1 MHLMRLTSLEITGF
15 KSFAK
20 KDSFSFETPISAIV
34 GPNGSGKS
42 NVAEAFRFVLG
53 EQSIKSLRGKKGED
67 LIFNGTTK
75 VGRQNKASVKIT
87 FDNTDRLL
95 QIDLDQVILERVV
108 HRDGQNEYFINTSK
122 VRLKDIHELLAGAN
136 IGSTGHH
143 IISQGEADRI
153 LNTSSKERK
162 EMLEDALGL
171 RLFQY
176 RKQDAEK
183 KLEKTSENMGQVE
196 SLRREIAP
204 HIRFLKKQVE
214 KVEKSVEL
222 KKELQEK
229 YYEYISKEYTYIQHK
244 KIETKDLVSI
254 KQRIDE
260 LNIQIEN
267 FSKAQTQD
275 TSVVDTLKD
284 EIQQIRTQISTL
296 KDSEYELVRTIA
308 GLEGQIK
315 TLSELQNVKPHQ
327 NEEKIVLKKSE
338 LESKIQDLKQLQFDS
353 IETVKKQIE
362 DLIVY
367 FESFVSGEK
376 KEEIHVQDLT
386 PKIEAFQKEI
396 ETHTQTLSH
405 TRTQIEELNQKQS
418 QLQSNIQE
426 AQKPVSNVEIIQLMN
441 SKTELTSQYS
451 NLQYLQ
457 RELDQDTEEYNREI
471 QEGIALIGRSIG
483 EYAQK
488 EDLSVTGEQRS
499 IQKERRRVLE
509 RLKIRLEE
517 IGVGASDDVVQE
529 YEEATTRDEFLK
541 KELEDLTT
549 ASADLQKVIEQ
560 LNTQIGEQFAIGL
573 EKINAQFTKFFSV
586 MFDGGESALKL
597 EKKKIS
603 TEEDEEEVFE
613 EGLEID
619 VSLPRKKVK
628 SLMMLSGGER
638 ALTSIALLFAMSS
651 VNPPPFIILDETDAA
666 LDEANSKRYGDMI
679 ENLSKNSQL
688 ILISHN
694 RETMSRAGV
703 IFGITMIDGASKVL
717 SIKFEEA
724 VLIAK

>member
-1 MHLMRLTSLEITGF
+1 MRLTSLEISGF

-20 KDSFSFETPISAIV
+20 KESFSFESAISSIV

-87 FDNTDRLL
+87 FDNSDRLL
-95 QIDLDQVILERVV
+95 QIDFDQVIIERVV

-122 VRLKDIHELLAGAN
+122 VRLKDIQELLAGAN

-153 LNTSSKERK
+153 LNTNSKERK

-176 RKQDAEK
+176 RKQDTEK
-183 KLEKTSENMGQVE
+183 KLQKTAENITQVE
-196 SLRREIAP
+196 SLRREIYP

-214 KVEKSVEL
+214 KVEKSIEI

-229 YYEYISKEYTYIQHK
+229 YCEYISKEYTYIQEAKKKTSDLISIKLKLDELNK
-244 KIETKDLVSI
+244 KIED
-254 KQRIDE
+254 
-260 LNIQIEN
+260 
-267 FSKAQTQD
+267 FSSHQTQD
-275 TSVVDTLKD
+275 TSVIDSLNQNLQD
-284 EIQQIRTQISTL
+284 IRDQIRTL
-296 KDSEYELVRTIA
+296 RDDEYEVVRAIA
-308 GLEGQIK
+308 TLEGQIK
-315 TLSELQNVKPHQ
+315 TLQNIHARSHHAAD
-327 NEEKIVLKKSE
+327 EKIVLKKEE
-338 LESKIQDLKQLQFDS
+338 LESQITELKQLQFDS
-353 IETVKKQIE
+353 IEGV
-362 DLIVY
+362 
-367 FESFVSGEK
+367 
-376 KEEIHVQDLT
+376 
-386 PKIEAFQKEI
+386 
-396 ETHTQTLSH
+396 
-405 TRTQIEELNQKQS
+405 RTQIEKLISYFESYLNGDKKEEVAIEDIVEQITTLETEKHSYTIQIDQIRAQINELQVKQS
-418 QLQSNIQE
+418 ELQSQITH
-426 AQKPVSNVEIIQLMN
+426 ASKPVSNIEIIQLMN
-441 SKTELTSQYS
+441 QKTELSNQYS
-451 NLQYLQ
+451 HLQYTQ
-457 RELDQDTEEYNREI
+457 RELDVDTEEFNMEV
-471 QEGIALIGRSIG
+471 QEGLTLIGRVIG
-483 EYAQK
+483 EFAHK
-488 EDLSVTGEQRS
+488 EDVSVLEEARS
-499 IQKERRRVLE
+499 IQKERRRILE

-517 IGVGASDDVVQE
+517 IGVGASDDVMKE

-541 KELEDLTT
+541 KELGDLTT
-549 ASADLQKVIEQ
+549 ASADLQKVIEH
-560 LNTQIGEQFAIGL
+560 LNIEIGQRFEEGL
-573 EKINAQFTKFFSV
+573 SKINAQFTKFFSL

-603 TEEDEEEVFE
+603 SDEDDIEIFE

-619 VSLPRKKVK
+619 INLPRKKVK
-628 SLMMLSGGER
+628 NLMMLSGGER

-666 LDEANSKRYGDMI
+666 LDEANSRRYGDMI
-679 ENLSKNSQL
+679 ENLAKHSQL
-688 ILISHN
+688 ILITHN

-703 IFGITMIDGASKVL
+703 IFGITMTDGASKVL
-717 SIKFEEA
+717 SIKFDEA

>member
-1 MHLMRLTSLEITGF
+1 MRLTSLEISGF

-53 EQSIKSLRGKKGED
+53 EQSIKSMRGKKGED
-67 LIFNGTTK
+67 LIFNGTNK
-75 VGRQNKASVKIT
+75 ISRQNKASVKII

-95 QIDLDQVILERVV
+95 KIDFEQVILERVV

-153 LNTSSKERK
+153 LNTSPKERK

-176 RKQDAEK
+176 RKQDSQK
-183 KLEKTSENMGQVE
+183 KLEKTSENIAQVE

-214 KVEKSVEL
+214 KVEKAVEL
-222 KKELQEK
+222 KKELQDK
-229 YYEYISKEYTYIQHK
+229 YHEYLSKEYTYIQHSK
-244 KIETKDLVSI
+244 KEVEGIVEI
-254 KQRIDE
+254 KE
-260 LNIQIEN
+260 KLENINSQIES
-267 FSKAQTQD
+267 FSSRQTQD
-275 TSVVDTLKD
+275 TSVVD
-284 EIQQIRTQISTL
+284 QIKNSLQSIRNTISSL
-296 KDSEYELVRTIA
+296 KDSEYESIRTIA

-315 TLSELQNVKPHQ
+315 TLKDLQNTVPVHTD
-327 NEEKIVLKKSE
+327 EKIVLRKSE
-338 LESKIQDLKQLQFDS
+338 IESKIHELKQLQFDS
-353 IETVKKQIE
+353 IEVVKTQIQN
-362 DLIVY
+362 LILY
-367 FESFVSGEK
+367 FESFISGEK

-386 PKIEAFQKEI
+386 PKIETFEQDIKIHSEKLQNVRKEI
-396 ETHTQTLSH
+396 DV
-405 TRTQIEELNQKQS
+405 LNQQQYDLQS
-418 QLQSNIQE
+418 QLQE
-426 AQKPVSNVEIIQLMN
+426 AQKPVSNIEIIQLMN
-441 SKTELTSQYS
+441 QKNDLAGQFSA
-451 NLQYLQ
+451 LQYKQ
-457 RELDQDTEEYNREI
+457 RELQQDEEEFNREI
-471 QEGIALIGRSIG
+471 QEALVLVGRSIA
-483 EYAQK
+483 EHAQK
-488 EDLSVTGEQRS
+488 EDRSVFEESRS
-499 IQKERRRVLE
+499 VQKERRRVLE
-509 RLKIRLEE
+509 RSKIRLEE
-517 IGVGASDDVVQE
+517 MGIGASDDVMKEFQE
-529 YEEATTRDEFLK
+529 AVERDEFLA
-541 KELEDLTT
+541 KELNDLRT
-549 ASADLQKVIEQ
+549 ASDDLQKVIDH
-560 LNTQIGEQFAIGL
+560 LNQEISERFSIGL
-573 EKINAQFTKFFSV
+573 QKINLQFTKFFSV
-586 MFDGGESALKL
+586 MFDGGESSLKL
-597 EKKKIS
+597 EQKKIS
-603 TEEDEEEVFE
+603 TEEDVEEIFE

-619 VSLPRKKVK
+619 ISLPRKKVK

-679 ENLSKNSQL
+679 ENLGKHSQL
-688 ILISHN
+688 ILITHN

-703 IFGITMIDGASKVL
+703 IFGITMTDGASKVL
-717 SIKFEEA
+717 SIKFDEA

>member
-1 MHLMRLTSLEITGF
+1 MRLTSLEISGF

-20 KDSFSFETPISAIV
+20 KDSFSFQTPISAIV

-75 VGRQNKASVKIT
+75 IGRQNKALVKIT

-153 LNTSSKERK
+153 LNTSPKERK

-176 RKQDAEK
+176 RKQDTQK
-183 KLEKTSENMGQVE
+183 KLEKTAENISQVE
-196 SLRREIAP
+196 SLRRELAP
-204 HIRFLKKQVE
+204 HVRFLKKQVE
-214 KVEKSVEL
+214 KVEKSIEIQR
-222 KKELQEK
+222 ELQEK
-229 YYEYISKEYTYIQHK
+229 YKEYLSKEYTYIEHTK
-244 KIETKDLVSI
+244 KKTADTISI
-254 KQRIDE
+254 KQKIDE
-260 LNIQIEN
+260 LNTQIEH
-267 FSKAQTQD
+267 FSKVQVQD
-275 TSVVDTLKD
+275 TSIVDELKNN
-284 EIQQIRTQISTL
+284 IQDIKNKISNL
-296 KDSEYELVRTIA
+296 KNSEYELVRTIA

-315 TLSELQNVKPHQ
+315 TLSELQSIKPVSQ
-327 NEEKIVLKKSE
+327 EEKIVFKKSDI
-338 LESKIQDLKQLQFDS
+338 ESKINDLKQLQFDS
-353 IETVKKQIE
+353 IESVKSQIQH
-362 DLIVY
+362 LIVY
-367 FESFVSGEK
+367 FESFISGEK
-376 KEEIHVQDLT
+376 KEEIHIEDLT
-386 PKIEAFQKEI
+386 PKIEAFHVEI
-396 ETHTQTLSH
+396 ESHTQKLSDI
-405 TRTQIEELNQKQS
+405 RNQIDELNQTQFE
-418 QLQSNIQE
+418 IQNKIQD
-426 AQKPVSNVEIIQLMN
+426 AQKPVSNIEIIQLMN
-441 SKTELTSQYS
+441 QKTELSSQYS
-451 NLQYLQ
+451 NLQYIQ
-457 RELDQDTEEYNREI
+457 RELDQDIEEFKREI
-471 QEGIALIGRSIG
+471 QEGVVLIGRNVA
-483 EYAQK
+483 EYSHT
-488 EDLSVTGEQRS
+488 EDTTVLEEQRS
-499 IQKERRRVLE
+499 MQKERRRVLE

-517 IGVGASDDVVQE
+517 MGIGASDDVMKE
-529 YEEATTRDEFLK
+529 YEEAVTRDEFLQ

-549 ASADLQKVIEQ
+549 ASADLQKVIDQ
-560 LNTQIGEQFAIGL
+560 LEVEIGERFTIGL
-573 EKINAQFTKFFSV
+573 EKINSQFTKFFSV

-603 TEEDEEEVFE
+603 SEEDEQEVFE

-619 VSLPRKKVK
+619 VNLPRKKVK

-666 LDEANSKRYGDMI
+666 LDEANSRRYGDMI
-679 ENLSKNSQL
+679 ENLAKHSQL
-688 ILISHN
+688 ILITHN

-717 SIKFEEA
+717 SIKFDEA

>member
-1 MHLMRLTSLEITGF
+1 MRLTSLEISGF

-20 KDSFSFETPISAIV
+20 KESFSFESAISSIV

-67 LIFNGTTK
+67 LIFNGTNK
-75 VGRQNKASVKIT
+75 IGRQNKATVKIT

-95 QIDLDQVILERVV
+95 QIDLDEVILERVV

-153 LNTSSKERK
+153 LNTNPKERK

-176 RKQDAEK
+176 RKQDTQK
-183 KLEKTSENMGQVE
+183 KLEKTAENIAQVE

-214 KVEKSVEL
+214 KVEKSIELQKEL
-222 KKELQEK
+222 KEK
-229 YYEYISKEYTYIQHK
+229 YEEYLSKEYTYIEH
-244 KIETKDLVSI
+244 TKTKTIDLISL
-254 KQRIDE
+254 KQKIDE
-260 LNIQIEN
+260 INIQIEN
-267 FSKAQTQD
+267 FSNVQTQD
-275 TSVVDTLKD
+275 TSAVDELKNTLQDIKNN
-284 EIQQIRTQISTL
+284 ISNL
-296 KDSEYELVRTIA
+296 KNSEYELVRTIA

-315 TLSELQNVKPHQ
+315 TLNELQNTKPIHH
-327 NEEKIVLKKSE
+327 EEKIVFKKSDI
-338 LESKIQDLKQLQFDS
+338 ESKINDLKNLQFDS
-353 IETVKKQIE
+353 IETIKNQIQN
-362 DLIVY
+362 LISY
-367 FESFVSGEK
+367 FESFISGKK
-376 KEEIHVQDLT
+376 KEEIHLEDLT
-386 PKIEAFQKEI
+386 PKIEAFHAEIDSHAQK
-396 ETHTQTLSH
+396 LSDI
-405 TRTQIEELNQKQS
+405 RTQIEDFNQKQIE
-418 QLQSNIQE
+418 IQNKIQD

-441 SKTELTSQYS
+441 QKTELSNQYS
-451 NLQYLQ
+451 NLSYIQ
-457 RELDQDTEEYNREI
+457 RELDQDVEEFNREI
-471 QEGIALIGRSIG
+471 QEGVVLIGRNIG
-483 EYAQK
+483 EYAHKQDATVL
-488 EDLSVTGEQRS
+488 EEQRS
-499 IQKERRRVLE
+499 IQKDRRRALE

-517 IGVGASDDVVQE
+517 IGVGASDDIVQE
-529 YEEATTRDEFLK
+529 HEEAVTRDEFLK

-549 ASADLQKVIEQ
+549 ASADLQKVIDQ
-560 LNTQIGEQFAIGL
+560 LDVEISERFNVGL
-573 EKINAQFTKFFSV
+573 EKINKQFTKFFSV
-586 MFDGGESALKL
+586 MFDGGESGLKL

-603 TEEDEEEVFE
+603 SEEDEEEVFE

-619 VSLPRKKVK
+619 VNLPRKKVK

-666 LDEANSKRYGDMI
+666 LDEANSRRYGDMI
-679 ENLSKNSQL
+679 ENLAKHSQL
-688 ILISHN
+688 ILITHN

-717 SIKFEEA
+717 SIKFDEA

>member
-1 MHLMRLTSLEITGF
+1 MRLTSLEIFGF

-20 KDSFSFETPISAIV
+20 KDSFSFDAPISAIV

-75 VGRQNKASVKIT
+75 IGRQNKASVKIT
-87 FDNTDRLL
+87 FDNRDRLL
-95 QIDLDQVILERVV
+95 QIDFDQVTLERVV

-176 RKQDAEK
+176 RKQDTEK
-183 KLEKTSENMGQVE
+183 KLEKTAENIAQVE

-214 KVEKSVEL
+214 KVEKSIQL
-222 KKELQEK
+222 KGELQEK
-229 YYEYISKEYTYIQHK
+229 YHEYISKEYTYIQNSK
-244 KIETKDLVSI
+244 TKTTDLISL
-254 KQRIDE
+254 KQKIDE

-267 FSKAQTQD
+267 FSNAQSQD
-275 TSVVDTLKD
+275 TSVVDTFKNELQN
-284 EIQQIRTQISTL
+284 IRSQITRL
-296 KDSEYELVRTIA
+296 KDSEYELIRTVA

-315 TLSELQNVKPHQ
+315 TLTELQQVKPQHI
-327 NEEKIVLKKSE
+327 EEKIVFKKADLEQKISE
-338 LESKIQDLKQLQFDS
+338 LKQLQFDS
-353 IETVKKQIE
+353 IETLKSQIQ
-362 DLIVY
+362 DLITY
-367 FESFVSGEK
+367 FESFISGEK
-376 KEEIHVQDLT
+376 KEELHVEDLT

-396 ETHTQTLSH
+396 ASH
-405 TRTQIEELNQKQS
+405 TSSLVQIRKEIEETNQKQYE
-418 QLQSNIQE
+418 LQNKIQE

-441 SKTELTSQYS
+441 SKTDLSSQYS
-451 NLQYLQ
+451 NMQYLQ
-457 RELDQDTEEYNREI
+457 RELDQDIEEYNREV
-471 QEGIALIGRSIG
+471 QEGLVLVGRSIA
-483 EYAQK
+483 EYAHT
-488 EDLSVTGEQRS
+488 EDVSVLEEHRS
-499 IQKERRRVLE
+499 VQKERRRVLE

-517 IGVGASDDVVQE
+517 IGVGASDDIVKE
-529 YEEATTRDEFLK
+529 HEEAITREEFLK

-549 ASADLQKVIEQ
+549 ASLDLQKVIDQ
-560 LNTQIGEQFAIGL
+560 LNVEIGTRFEIGL
-573 EKINAQFTKFFSV
+573 EKINAQFTKFFSL
-586 MFDGGESALKL
+586 MFDGGESALKI

-603 TEEDEEEVFE
+603 SEEDEEEVFE

-619 VSLPRKKVK
+619 VNLPRKKVK

>member
-1 MHLMRLTSLEITGF
+1 MRLTSLEISGF

-20 KDSFSFETPISAIV
+20 KESFSFESAISSIV

-75 VGRQNKASVKIT
+75 IGRQNKASVKIT
-87 FDNTDRLL
+87 FDNSDRLL
-95 QIDLDQVILERVV
+95 QIDFDQVTLERVV

-122 VRLKDIHELLAGAN
+122 VRLKDIQELLAGAN

-176 RKQDAEK
+176 RKQDTEK
-183 KLEKTSENMGQVE
+183 KLEKTAENIAQVE

-214 KVEKSVEL
+214 KVEKSIEI

-229 YYEYISKEYTYIQHK
+229 YCEYISKEYTYLQEAKKKTADLISIKNQLDELNK
-244 KIETKDLVSI
+244 KIE
-254 KQRIDE
+254 E
-260 LNIQIEN
+260 
-267 FSKAQTQD
+267 FSSHQTND
-275 TSVVDTLKD
+275 TSVVDSLNQ
-284 EIQQIRTQISTL
+284 ELQNIRNQIRTLQ
-296 KDSEYELVRTIA
+296 DNEYEVMRAIA
-308 GLEGQIK
+308 TLEGQIK
-315 TLSELQNVKPHQ
+315 TLQTLQSKSHHNTD
-327 NEEKIVLKKSE
+327 EKVILKKEE
-338 LESKIQDLKQLQFDS
+338 LESKIAELKQVQFDS
-353 IETVKKQIE
+353 IESV
-362 DLIVY
+362 
-367 FESFVSGEK
+367 
-376 KEEIHVQDLT
+376 
-386 PKIEAFQKEI
+386 
-396 ETHTQTLSH
+396 
-405 TRTQIEELNQKQS
+405 RTQIEKLIAYFESYLSGDKKEEVALEDIAEQITDLEKEKSSYTGKIEGIRAQIDSLQTKQS
-418 QLQSNIQE
+418 EIQSQITH
-426 AQKPVSNVEIIQLMN
+426 AQKPVSNIEIIQLMN
-441 SKTELTSQYS
+441 QKTELSSQYS
-451 NLQYLQ
+451 SLQYAQ
-457 RELDQDTEEYNREI
+457 RELDQDTEEFNMEVRE
-471 QEGIALIGRSIG
+471 GLTLVGRVIG
-483 EYAQK
+483 EFAAK
-488 EDLSVTGEQRS
+488 EDATVFDEARS

-517 IGVGASDDVVQE
+517 IGVGASDDVMNE
-529 YEEATTRDEFLK
+529 YEEAVTRDEFLK
-541 KELEDLTT
+541 KEMEDLTS
-549 ASADLQKVIEQ
+549 ASLDLQKVIEQ
-560 LNTQIGEQFAIGL
+560 LNVEIGERFANGL
-573 EKINAQFTKFFSV
+573 SKINAQFTKFFSV

-603 TEEDEEEVFE
+603 SEEDEEEVFE

-619 VSLPRKKVK
+619 VNLPRKKVK
-628 SLMMLSGGER
+628 NLMMLSGGER

-666 LDEANSKRYGDMI
+666 LDEANSRRYGDMI
-679 ENLSKNSQL
+679 ENLAKHSQL
-688 ILISHN
+688 ILITHN

-703 IFGITMIDGASKVL
+703 IFGITMTDGASKVL
-717 SIKFEEA
+717 SIKFDEA